1 MDSVDLISDEALEL
15 LYKLDSTDLIS
26 DEALELLYKAAE
38 TENHAHAIRALFQ
51 AGVDAA
57 LASSVA

>member
-1 MDSVDLISDEALEL
+1 MDS
-15 LYKLDSTDLIS
+15 KDLIS

>member
-1 MDSVDLISDEALEL
+1 MDSV
-15 LYKLDSTDLIS
+15 DLIS

-51 AGVDAA
+51 AGIDAA
-57 LASSVA
+57 LTAAATAVV

>member
-1 MDSVDLISDEALEL
+1 MDSKDLISDEALEL
-15 LYKLDSTDLIS
+15 LYKS
-26 DEALELLYKAAE
+26 AAAYS
-38 TENHAHAIRALFQ
+38 HAHAIRALFQ